1 MQTIVGNK
9 VENLNFFIE
18 EHRIYVPAK
27 SITEKRKTSGTYAQE
42 DPTSSPPYLEIPDQ
56 DPACTP
62 YRQGYIFS
70 RISPPFLEGADL
82 AFVKGTY
89 GFCKIFLQKVIKSI
103 LICY

>member
-70 RISPPFLEGADL
+70 RISPPLLGRCRPCIC
-82 AFVKGTY
+82 KGY
-89 GFCKIFLQKVIKSI
+89 IWFLQDFFT
-103 LICY
+103 

>member
-56 DPACTP
+56 DLACTP

-70 RISPPFLEGADL
+70 RIPSPLLGGADL
-82 AFVKGTY
+82 AFVKSTY
-89 GFCKIFLQKVIKSI
+89 SFVRFFYIR
-103 LICY
+103 